1 MDLETFEKIARE
13 AEADQVLIVV
23 EEEER
28 NLTRF
33 ANSVIHQNIDQKDQ
47 TVVVRAVKDQRVA
60 VTVEHGVLDADHLK
74 AVVNRAIGL
83 CPHLP
88 QDPDWPPA
96 PKPQKHPAIPG
107 FVEATYQFGP
117 IEKGK
122 TLEDLLGPL
131 KKAGLTAAGYLET
144 RIHRLTVVTKTGI
157 AKSFRSTTAAY
168 KVIVQTPEGSSGY
181 QFVVGR
187 DISALDLQAATDD
200 AVFKAETGRTKTEL
214 PPGRYTVILEPA
226 AVGHLLLFLAFMGF
240 GGRSV
245 AMGWSFFRPG
255 KKILGE
261 NVTIVDDPLD
271 PRNLGMPFDYEGV
284 PKRRVVIV
292 EHGVAKEAVYDTYWA
307 HKAGKTSTG
316 HALRPDNTY
325 GPYPKNMV
333 MTAGDTDR
341 KALLEGLDQA
351 IWINRLWYV
360 NFFNPIR
367 TQVTGMTR
375 DGTLL
380 VRDGKIVGGVQDMR
394 FLVSILETFSSIERA
409 TRQLFLTQKYSAY
422 QRVPYLVVR
431 DFSFIA

>member
-1 MDLETFEKIARE
+1 MDLEVFAKVAQA

-33 ANSVIHQNIDQKDQ
+33 ANSVIHQNINQKDQ

-60 VTVEHGVLDADHLK
+60 VTVEHGVLDVDHLK
-74 AVVNRAIGL
+74 AVVGRAIAL

-96 PKPQKHPAIPG
+96 PQPKKHPAIPG
-107 FVEATYQFGP
+107 FFETTYRFGP

-122 TLEDLLGPL
+122 TLESLLAPL
-131 KKAGLTAAGYLET
+131 RKSGLMGAGYLET
-144 RIHRLTVVTKTGI
+144 RIHRLTVATKSGI

-168 KVIVQTPEGSSGY
+168 KVIIQTQEGSSGF

-187 DISALDLQAATDD
+187 DIEAMDLQGATED
-200 AVFKAETGRTKTEL
+200 AVFKAEMGRQKTEL
-214 PPGRYTVILEPA
+214 PPGKYTVILEPA

-245 AMGWSFFRPG
+245 ASGWSFFKPG
-255 KKILGE
+255 QKILGD
-261 NVTIVDDPLD
+261 NVTIIDDPLD
-271 PRNLGMPFDYEGV
+271 PANLGMPFDYEGV

-292 EHGVAKEAVYDTYWA
+292 DHGVAKEAVYDTYWA
-307 HKAGKTSTG
+307 HKVGKESTG
-316 HALRPDNTY
+316 HALRPDNAY

-333 MTAGDTDR
+333 MIAGDTDR
-341 KALLEGLDQA
+341 SKLLEGLDQA

-380 VRDGKIVGGVQDMR
+380 VQDGKIVGGVQDMR
-394 FLVSILETFSSIERA
+394 FLVSILETFSAIDRA
-409 TRQLFLTQKYSAY
+409 TRQLYLTQKYSSF